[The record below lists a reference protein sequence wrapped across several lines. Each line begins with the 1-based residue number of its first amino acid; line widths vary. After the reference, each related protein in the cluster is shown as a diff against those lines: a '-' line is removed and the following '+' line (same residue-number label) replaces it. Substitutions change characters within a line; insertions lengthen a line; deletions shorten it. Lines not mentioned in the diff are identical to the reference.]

1 MNEWKRESPQ
11 NRTQKREKVKKD
23 SEREKEKQ
31 MKKIASHK
39 IEKRDGPHSSTSS
52 SCTFINVII

>member
-1 MNEWKRESPQ
+1 MMNEWKRESPQ

-39 IEKRDGPHSSTSS
+39 IEKRDGPHSSTYHL
-52 SCTFINVII
+52 